1 MPTMA
6 PRSQGRQR
14 RRDLLGA
21 ASTSLTQEASGRS
34 VREYLSAEQLAKV
47 TPWSLSAIEKM
58 VSRGVLKRDVHYFQ
72 PFGRRTQLVFKWS
85 AIVAMIEGDRTESN
99 DTGGQHVVETRGQID
114 VEKAKAGLGRLL
126 TGRTG

>member
-1 MPTMA
+1 MGD
-6 PRSQGRQR
+6 RSHGRHR

-21 ASTSLTQEASGRS
+21 ASPSPTQESPVPS
-34 VREYLSAEQLAKV
+34 VREYLSAEQLSEV

-58 VSRGVLKRDVHYFQ
+58 VTRGILQRDVHYFQ

-85 AIVAMIEGDRTESN
+85 AIVALIEGDCMKSDETHSKHE
-99 DTGGQHVVETRGQID
+99 VERRGEID

-126 TGRTG
+126 TGRTS